1 MRIFVRPR
9 LLLWAAALGRPM
21 MRTLAIVLLAGL
33 IAGTLAC
40 GYSSKAAAPPQPGA
54 MPAISQ
60 LAPPSMTSGGP
71 AFTLTVNGS
80 NFAAKATVNW
90 NGTAQ
95 TNTTFVSANQLMV
108 TIPASAIATPG
119 TVKVSVTNPGTPGM
133 GQYGGGGTLPETSTT
148 MDFTVN

>member
-1 MRIFVRPR
+1 MKTVP
-9 LLLWAAALGRPM
+9 
-21 MRTLAIVLLAGL
+21 IVLVAGL
-33 IAGTLAC
+33 IASTLAC

-54 MPAISQ
+54 MPAITQ
-60 LAPPSMTSGGP
+60 LAPSSMTSGGP

-108 TIPASAIATPG
+108 TIPGSAIATPG

>member
-1 MRIFVRPR
+1 
-9 LLLWAAALGRPM
+9 M
-21 MRTLAIVLLAGL
+21 MKTVPIVLVAGL
-33 IAGTLAC
+33 IASTLAC

-54 MPAISQ
+54 MPAITQ

-71 AFTLTVNGS
+71 AFNLVVNGS

-95 TNTTFVSANQLMV
+95 TNTTFVSANQLTVM
-108 TIPASAIATPG
+108 IPGSAIATPG

>member
-1 MRIFVRPR
+1 MGSRP
-9 LLLWAAALGRPM
+9 WETM
-21 MRTLAIVLLAGL
+21 MKTLPIILLAGL
-33 IAGTLAC
+33 IASTLAC

-54 MPAISQ
+54 MPAITQ
-60 LAPPSMTSGGP
+60 LVPPSMTSGGP

-80 NFAAKATVNW
+80 NFATKATVNL

-95 TNTTFVSANQLMV
+95 STTSFVTGNQLTVM
-108 TIPASAIATPG
+108 IPGSAIATPG

-148 MDFTVN
+148 MDFPVN

>member
-1 MRIFVRPR
+1 
-9 LLLWAAALGRPM
+9 
-21 MRTLAIVLLAGL
+21 MRTIQRLFLAGL
-33 IAGTLAC
+33 MASGLAC
-40 GYSSKAAAPPQPGA
+40 GYSSKASPPQPGP
-54 MPAISQ
+54 MPAITQ
-60 LAPPSMTSGGP
+60 LVPPSTTSGGP

-95 TNTTFVSANQLMV
+95 TATTFVTPNQLTVM
-108 TIPASAIATPG
+108 IPASAIATPS
-119 TVKVSVTNPGTPGM
+119 TLKISVTNPGTPGM

>member
-1 MRIFVRPR
+1 
-9 LLLWAAALGRPM
+9 M
-21 MRTLAIVLLAGL
+21 MKTLPIVLLAGL

-60 LAPPSMTSGGP
+60 LAPPSITSGGP

-80 NFAAKATVNW
+80 NFAAKATVNL
-90 NGTAQ
+90 NGSAQ

-119 TVKVSVTNPGTPGM
+119 TVKVSVTNPGMPGM

>member
-1 MRIFVRPR
+1 MMRIVS
-9 LLLWAAALGRPM
+9 
-21 MRTLAIVLLAGL
+21 TVLLAGL
-33 IAGTLAC
+33 IASGLAC

-54 MPAISQ
+54 MPAITQ
-60 LAPPSMTSGGP
+60 LAPSSMTSGGP

-95 TNTTFVSANQLMV
+95 TGTTFVTANQLTV
-108 TIPASAIATPG
+108 TIPGSAIATPG

-133 GQYGGGGTLPETSTT
+133 GQYGGGGTLPATSTT
-148 MDFTVN
+148 TNFTIN

>member
-1 MRIFVRPR
+1 
-9 LLLWAAALGRPM
+9 M
-21 MRTLAIVLLAGL
+21 MKILSTVLLAGL
-33 IAGTLAC
+33 IASGLAC
-40 GYSSKAAAPPQPGA
+40 GYSSKAASPPQPGA
-54 MPAISQ
+54 MPAITQ
-60 LAPPSMTSGGP
+60 LAPPSMNSGGP

-148 MDFTVN
+148 MDFAVN